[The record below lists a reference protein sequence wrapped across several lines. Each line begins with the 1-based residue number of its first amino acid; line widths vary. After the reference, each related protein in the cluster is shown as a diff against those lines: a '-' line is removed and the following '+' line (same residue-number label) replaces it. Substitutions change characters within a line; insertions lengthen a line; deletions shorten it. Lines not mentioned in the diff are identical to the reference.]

1 MGLRALRPP
10 NRLQAGRGAAG
21 AFLLLLPPIKRA
33 QVRLLPRRASAER
46 DGGSGRL
53 SFSAPAEASGTAR
66 SSKCRYPPTLTMVT
80 EAVGVLNERK
90 GSSTAA
96 IKRYIRHNYPGVDP
110 IRLKYY
116 LRKALLKGLEKGY
129 LVRPLNSSA
138 QGATGRFKLAA
149 VKPKKVKPKRVQ
161 PAQGEDPAPKPEKKK
176 AAAEGKARAE
186 NPKGKADAEG
196 KENAASKKAKA
207 ESDPA
212 LAADPVKRK
221 PREKTATEGKAPKK
235 PRAPKTLQVKLAKP
249 PSKAP
254 PKGEAKTATK
264 GRGRPKAG
272 AEGEAEPPKGEGVKE
287 AKGGQAKS
295 QAEAPKAR
303 APKAKA
309 PKAGKKVAAAA
320 KGKEKEAEGGPSP
333 EDA

>member
-1 MGLRALRPP
+1 MA
-10 NRLQAGRGAAG
+10 
-21 AFLLLLPPIKRA
+21 
-33 QVRLLPRRASAER
+33 
-46 DGGSGRL
+46 
-53 SFSAPAEASGTAR
+53 APAEASGTAR
-66 SSKCRYPPTLTMVT
+66 PSKCRYPPTLTMVT
-80 EAVGVLNERK
+80 EAVGALKERK

-149 VKPKKVKPKRVQ
+149 VKPKKVKPKKAQ
-161 PAQGEDPAPKPEKKK
+161 PAQGEGPAPKPEKKKKK

-186 NPKGKADAEG
+186 NPKGKEADAEG
-196 KENAASKKAKA
+196 KEKAASKKAKA

-212 LAADPVKRK
+212 LAADPVKPK
-221 PREKTATEGKAPKK
+221 PKPAAEGKAPKK
-235 PRAPKTLQVKLAKP
+235 LRASKTLQVKLPKL

-272 AEGEAEPPKGEGVKE
+272 AEGKTEPPKGEGAKE

-295 QAEAPKAR
+295 QAEAPKAK
-303 APKAKA
+303 APKARA
-309 PKAGKKVAAAA
+309 PKAGKKVPAAA